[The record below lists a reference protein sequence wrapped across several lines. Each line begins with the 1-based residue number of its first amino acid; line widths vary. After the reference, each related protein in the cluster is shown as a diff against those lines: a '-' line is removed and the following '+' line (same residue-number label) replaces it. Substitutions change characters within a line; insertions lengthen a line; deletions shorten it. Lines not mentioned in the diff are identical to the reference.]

1 VPRAAALD
9 PDAAVAAAQ
18 RLESSRVQVAD
29 LTRYFCDARRCY
41 PVIGGALVH
50 KDLHHMTA
58 VFVTT
63 LGPYL
68 LNEVNRLSAT
78 WR

>member
-1 VPRAAALD
+1 MDR
-9 PDAAVAAAQ
+9 DAAVVAAD
-18 RLESSRVQVAD
+18 RLNSPRIQVLD
-29 LTRYFCDARRCY
+29 LTRYFCSTADCF

-63 LGPYL
+63 LGPFL
-68 LNEVNRLSAT
+68 LKDVNALASS